1 MYQPGHLEDV
11 RAEDY
16 GHQAGLENSQGGRYR
31 PDKPV
36 TQPPPLE
43 TIPLIISGP
52 TTNRVDL
59 VFFSDGYLASERQKF
74 IDDAMRLALDVSQNQ
89 TFNTVQPLL
98 NFWGAFSP
106 SNQSGIGI
114 DEPKQ
119 TPFGLYRPGTTL
131 RGVYYA
137 YPDVGRAACDF
148 LGAQC
153 DYPILLG
160 NDPLYG
166 GLGGEFTVITAS
178 LLNGPLVLRH
188 ELGHSIL
195 DVGEEYDGGFA
206 YFGRNAAHSR
216 SELPWKQWLSD
227 PLRMDESG
235 NLRVERSNMAMQAYP
250 WTLLNTTEPWS
261 INFTSPGTYARFSV
275 QFSLAGIPDKGD
287 LLVTLDGHDLG
298 WKPRTAIGMDRWFYD
313 FNHST
318 GLEAGEHELKF
329 TLLSQEHVG
338 VAQLCSTEIL
348 EYGDEETFVS
358 SPGFYS
364 LYPTYSENNE
374 TTYRPTNDDCLMR
387 LVTTPNFCNVCLE
400 TLWISLLKNLSFIDN
415 FEEHCE
421 ASSLMSEEHKRLV
434 KVLSVNLLPLAGFRK
449 SPISAKESYTIVWQK
464 DGTILSEFNNQTR
477 ITLDGDKAIGNYSVH
492 VKFSTEEVRLES
504 PMMESE
510 GYYEVTTSC

>member
-1 MYQPGHLEDV
+1 M
-11 RAEDY
+11 
-16 GHQAGLENSQGGRYR
+16 
-31 PDKPV
+31 
-36 TQPPPLE
+36 
-43 TIPLIISGP
+43 IS
-52 TTNRVDL
+52 R
-59 VFFSDGYLASERQKF
+59 
-74 IDDAMRLALDVSQNQ
+74 
-89 TFNTVQPLL
+89 
-98 NFWGAFSP
+98 
-106 SNQSGIGI
+106 
-114 DEPKQ
+114 

-137 YPDVGRAACDF
+137 YPDVGRAACDS

-160 NDPLYG
+160 GCNLSLLQGFALTDFCLGNDPLYG
-166 GLGGEFTVITAS
+166 GKALGLLVRMTFSLVIICRAWRGVHVSISCKHIKDAINSVFSVITAS

-235 NLRVERSNMAMQAYP
+235 NPRVERSNMAMQAYP

-275 QFSLAGIPDKGD
+275 QFSLAGIPDRGD

-348 EYGDEETFVS
+348 EYGDEETSDPF
-358 SPGFYS
+358 
-364 LYPTYSENNE
+364 
-374 TTYRPTNDDCLMR
+374 
-387 LVTTPNFCNVCLE
+387 
-400 TLWISLLKNLSFIDN
+400 
-415 FEEHCE
+415 
-421 ASSLMSEEHKRLV
+421 
-434 KVLSVNLLPLAGFRK
+434 
-449 SPISAKESYTIVWQK
+449 
-464 DGTILSEFNNQTR
+464 
-477 ITLDGDKAIGNYSVH
+477 H
-492 VKFSTEEVRLES
+492 VYFFGK
-504 PMMESE
+504 
-510 GYYEVTTSC
+510 